1 MARTFV
7 QQSQIRDSEEKL
19 DTVAVADLA
28 STTDLAGDLNAL
40 RSQVKRIIGDA
51 AWTSDVTQ
59 DLADI
64 EAAMVVDGADAD
76 FQGMVTIASGAEITA
91 GGLDIVD
98 GGLDVQAGGA
108 TIAGDE
114 LLLEAADLTIKDAAG
129 GAVKFSVAGASGN
142 TDIEGTLDVAGQVDL
157 AAAGSATNVRGTL
170 DVAEAAQFDSTLNAS
185 GDLSVGDGATSM
197 FSVAAAT
204 GNTDIEGTLDVAG
217 ESTLAS
223 AIVSDLSDGHIVLAG
238 ASGALQ
244 ENAGLQYSVD
254 GAGAFA
260 LDVNGSMD
268 VSGQVDLAAAG
279 VATNVRGS
287 LNVDQAAQ
295 FDSSLNASGDL
306 SVGPEAGPAVFSIES
321 SDGSMSASSGKF
333 TVDVDGAMD
342 AANGAFAVAS
352 DGALAIATDKFTVSA
367 AGVVAAAG
375 DLSVAADFSVTAADG
390 SMSAAG
396 GDFTV
401 SAAGAVYAASDL
413 EVGAKFEVT
422 AADGSMSAANGA
434 LIVGADGSITIADG
448 AAMMFE
454 AAADGDVTMAGN
466 LQINGNLIKSSTGA
480 TAMTL
485 DGTNVTVAGNLT
497 VNGQTTT
504 IDTDNLSVKDT
515 LIHLNAGGTS
525 AKARGIVMHGSAAD
539 GFSDL
544 GFGAAASDGDFVF
557 AREIDDS
564 EVDGAND
571 DVFAAAKLAAAW
583 MSSLKLGGE
592 QGTLKG
598 ALSYD
603 SGDLL
608 VKLESESDL
617 RLVGAGDLKLQA
629 HNEEWNLSAA
639 SAGVDSLT
647 DWNDQFDGASIIE
660 AILSLASGGSYAQKV
675 LAAAVA
681 EVPAGDEIS
690 FSSVG
695 SLRDFAT
702 MSDADKEKSID
713 VYLNGVRL
721 VQGASEDYELFSA
734 SSLKMKSGINVL
746 PEDRI
751 FIRINNPA

>member
-7 QQSQIRDSEEKL
+7 QQSQIRDTEVKSDSSTLGSGLEN
-19 DTVAVADLA
+19 
-28 STTDLAGDLNAL
+28 TTDLAADLNAL
-40 RSQVKRIIGDA
+40 RSLIKDIKGEGSWYEA
-51 AWTSDVTQ
+51 AGQ
-59 DLADI
+59 DLAEI
-64 EAAMVVDGADAD
+64 AGAMTVGAAGADGERSATFSD
-76 FQGMVTIASGAEITA
+76 SVSVANGVTVDAGGLTVTAGGAEITA

-108 TIAGDE
+108 TIAGDN
-114 LLLEAADLTIKDAAG
+114 LLLEAADLTIRDSAASAAG
-129 GAVKFSVAGASGN
+129 SAITFSVDAGTGD
-142 TDIEGTLDVAGQVDL
+142 TVIEGTL
-157 AAAGSATNVRGTL
+157 S
-170 DVAEAAQFDSTLNAS
+170 
-185 GDLSVGDGATSM
+185 
-197 FSVAAAT
+197 
-204 GNTDIEGTLDVAG
+204 VAG
-217 ESTLAS
+217 ESTLES
-223 AIVSDLSDGHIVLAG
+223 VTVSDLTDGRIVLAG
-238 ASGALQ
+238 VDGSLEDQG
-244 ENAGLQYSVD
+244 GLTYSV
-254 GAGAFA
+254 
-260 LDVNGSMD
+260 GS
-268 VSGQVDLAAAG
+268 GAAAG
-279 VATNVRGS
+279 VVS
-287 LNVDQAAQ
+287 LALNGALDMEGNLDVGASFEVTAA
-295 FDSSLNASGDL
+295 
-306 SVGPEAGPAVFSIES
+306 
-321 SDGSMSASSGKF
+321 DGSMSAAGGKF
-333 TVDVDGAMD
+333 DVDADGAMD
-342 AANGAFAVAS
+342 AANGAFIVGS
-352 DGALAIATDKFTVSA
+352 DGNLAIATDKFTVSA
-367 AGVVAAAG
+367 LGVVYADSSLSAAG
-375 DLSVAADFSVTAADG
+375 DLAIGPAAGPTFTVESTDG

-413 EVGAKFEVT
+413 EVGAKFDVT

-434 LIVGADGSITIADG
+434 LIVGADGSITISDG
-448 AAMMFE
+448 EEMMFE

-564 EVDGAND
+564 LSGGDVDGLNN
-571 DVFAAAKLAAAW
+571 DVFASATLAAAW